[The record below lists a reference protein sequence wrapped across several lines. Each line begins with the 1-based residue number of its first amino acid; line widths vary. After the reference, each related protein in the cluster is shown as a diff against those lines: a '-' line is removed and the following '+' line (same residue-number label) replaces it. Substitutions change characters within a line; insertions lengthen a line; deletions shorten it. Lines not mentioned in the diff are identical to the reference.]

1 MALLKT
7 KTDWLFFAIAMFI
20 SAAGSL
26 HAQTTGKIAGRVTDK
41 KTGDSLPGA
50 NVLIDGTTRGAVTD
64 LNGDFYIINV
74 APGTYMLR
82 VTLIGYEPVRVEG
95 LRVSVNRTSD
105 LEVKMAQTA
114 VELGEE
120 VVVTAEKI
128 AIKKDQTS
136 AVRNVSADQI
146 ELLPIESVGA
156 VISLQPGV
164 VAGHFRGG
172 RMTEVAYL
180 VDGLQVDESFGGSG
194 KTVDLEPEVI
204 QDLEVITGTFNAEYG
219 RAMSGVV
226 NAVTKDGGS
235 SFHGAASA
243 DLANYLTPNNDI
255 FVGLKNSDFD
265 RNQDYKLQLSGPL
278 LLDRLTFF
286 TNFRYQDYKNHLN
299 GIRRFNVNDLSN
311 FGEDP
316 ALWFSQNTGDSAY
329 VSMNGSKNVSFTG
342 KLTSNLFRNFKTS
355 LLYTLNDDEWHTY
368 DHAYKFNP
376 DGMATAYRNTD
387 MYALQLNHMFSN
399 RAFYEIKLSYI
410 DNNNGYYVYKN
421 PLDPR
426 YVNDVFL
433 YNDGPG
439 FFTGGQNKTHNE
451 RKLKDY
457 NAKFDFSWQVNK
469 HHSLKTG
476 ALYTHHDLNNAEVQ
490 IRNKYAG
497 SDSESVR
504 YEPVVLPDLTVYS
517 DIYRVKPKE
526 LSAYLQ
532 DKMEYDEMVINFGLR
547 YDYFDPNTVYPSQR
561 RNPANQLG
569 PPVSQ
574 STYLKA
580 KPQTQ
585 ISPRLGLSYQL
596 SDFALLH
603 FSYGHFFQMPP
614 MYALYQNHSFQ
625 VPPGDYQTTM
635 GNAQIK
641 AEKTV
646 QYEIGLWQQITEGMG
661 VEVSLFY
668 RDIYDLLSAQI
679 FSTFNQIE
687 YGLYSNKDYGNAKG
701 LEIKY
706 DFVRGGFAANL
717 NYTLQFTRGN
727 ADNPT
732 FTFTRAGN
740 SQDPIPTL
748 IPMSWDQRHT
758 MNATV
763 GYNTRK
769 FGVTTIAYYNSGT
782 PYTWTPLAENL
793 LSRVNL
799 YANNAKQP
807 SQYNIDLAGYY
818 NLRMIGG
825 VDLRLTLSV
834 YNLLDRLN
842 EVAVNSE
849 TGRAYTDIIT
859 ASELGNHRS
868 NFSEYID
875 LVHNPSMYS
884 VPRYVK
890 FGMGVSF

>member
-1 MALLKT
+1 MVLIKT
-7 KTDWLFFAIAMFI
+7 KMRLFLMLIAMLVC
-20 SAAGSL
+20 AVGML
-26 HAQTTGKIAGRVTDK
+26 RAQTTGKIAGKVTDQ
-41 KTGDSLPGA
+41 KTGDSLPGV
-50 NVLIDGTTRGAVTD
+50 NIMIEGTTRGAVSD
-64 LNGDFYIINV
+64 FNGDFYIINV
-74 APGTYMLR
+74 PPGTYTLR
-82 VTLIGYEPVRVEG
+82 ATLIGYEAVRVEG

-136 AVRNVSADQI
+136 AVRNVSAEQI
-146 ELLPIESVGA
+146 ESLPVENLGA

-164 VAGHFRGG
+164 VVGHFRGG

-243 DLANYLTPNNDI
+243 DLANYLTPHKDI
-255 FVGLKNSDFD
+255 FIGIKNSEFD
-265 RNQDYKLQLSGPL
+265 RNQDYKLQLSGPFL
-278 LLDRLTFF
+278 TDRLTFF
-286 TNFRYQDYKNHLN
+286 TNFRYQNYKNHLN
-299 GIRRFNVNDLSN
+299 GIRRFNVGDLSN
-311 FGEDP
+311 FGEDR
-316 ALWFSQNTGDSAY
+316 ALWFSQHTGDSAY

-342 KLTSNLFRNFKTS
+342 KLTSNLFRSFKMS

-368 DHAYKFNP
+368 NHAYKFNP

-387 MYALQLNHMFSN
+387 MYSLQLNHLFSN
-399 RAFYEIKLSYI
+399 QAFYEVKLSYI
-410 DNNNGYYVYKN
+410 NNYNGYYVYKN
-421 PLDPR
+421 PLDSR

-439 FFTGGQNKTHNE
+439 FYTGGQDKTHNE
-451 RKLKDY
+451 RTLKDY
-457 NAKFDFSWQVNK
+457 NAKFDFSWQANK

-476 ALYTHHDLNNAEVQ
+476 ILYTFHDLDNAEVQ

-497 SDSESVR
+497 TDSESVH
-504 YEPVVLPDLTVYS
+504 YEPVVLPDETVYS

-532 DKMEYDEMVINFGLR
+532 DKMEYDEMVINFGVR
-547 YDYFDPNTVYPSQR
+547 YDYFDPNTDYPSER

-569 PPVSQ
+569 PPVPQ
-574 STYLKA
+574 SSYPKA

-585 ISPRLGLSYQL
+585 VSPRLGLSYQL

-646 QYEIGLWQQITEGMG
+646 QYEFGLWQQVSQGMG
-661 VEVSLFY
+661 IEVSLFY

-706 DFVRGGFAANL
+706 DFARGGFAANL

-769 FGVTTIAYYNSGT
+769 FGVTMIGYYNSGT
-782 PYTWTPLAENL
+782 PYTWTPLPENL

-807 SQYNIDLAGYY
+807 SQYNVDMTGYY

-834 YNLLDRLN
+834 YNLFDRLN
-842 EVAVNSE
+842 EVAVNSQ
-849 TGRAYTDIIT
+849 TGRAYTAIIRDT
-859 ASELGNHRS
+859 DLASYRS
-868 NFSEYID
+868 DFSEFID

-884 VPRYVK
+884 APRYVK
-890 FGMGVSF
+890 LGMGVSF